1 MEKKFEATTIK
12 SFKEFLQVLGV
23 AEDKIDQIYS
33 GKDHACRCGCS
44 GKYYKP
50 GDKSFK
56 RILNSL
62 KKSICSDDYYD
73 KADLADAVYS
83 VYPDGRLEYVNIPN
97 GLQVKDHCY
106 CVYFAQ

>member
-1 MEKKFEATTIK
+1 MEKKFEATTVK
-12 SFKEFLQVLGV
+12 SFEELLQRLGA
-23 AEDKIDQIYS
+23 AEDGIDQIYS

-56 RILNSL
+56 RILTSL
-62 KKSICSDDYYD
+62 KKSICSDDIWK
-73 KADLADAVYS
+73 KADMAGIDYS